1 MKKLLA
7 ITLAIVMLAA
17 TLTSCGTTLV
27 QLEDGTYDRGAVINM
42 YLADEVFN
50 FDPQEPITDDSQ
62 LKAMRLLFEGLTKL
76 NSKGKWEKA
85 MMESYTVNEN
95 DRDGD
100 GFSVTIELKETK
112 WTDGRTVQ
120 AGDFVTSW
128 KRLVDANNRGEA
140 ASLLYD
146 IKNAKEINLG
156 DVSVDDLGVSAVDTY
171 TLKVTF
177 RNKNVDLDRF
187 FTNLSSIALVPIRE
201 DVIAR
206 YGDDWAKVPAA
217 IVTNGP
223 FTLKAVEKDGELRLE
238 RSSYYYRNTEE
249 NDYLDKYVIPY
260 RLMTNHSIKLEDQVK
275 NLDKEVFYLGNLPLA
290 DRAKYEKDA
299 EISDLMMTHT
309 YYFNTN
315 NKLFAKPE
323 VRRALSLALDREKIA
338 EILTFAKAA
347 TGVIPE
353 GVFDTSY
360 KNSFREE
367 GGELIKTSANVA
379 EAKKL
384 LSAAGVKNGTFSIT
398 IRDTEADE
406 AVAKYVKGVWEDLGF
421 KVTIK
426 KASTNEKGST
436 IDPATEATIEYTID
450 EYQSIYDNS
459 EFDVIAVDM
468 NMIAPDAFNALSQFA
483 ADFSGNGV
491 NMLDPTYP
499 YYGHVTG
506 YDNDKYTKLIEKAY
520 DAKNEKDR
528 AAALH
533 EAEKL
538 LVQDMPVCPLVTLQ
552 SAFIKSKILS
562 GFETDYYG
570 VTDFKQVKMKDYMN
584 YKEEETETMA
594 PPVNPSEKK

>member
-62 LKAMRLLFEGLTKL
+62 LKVMRLLFEGLTKL

-206 YGDDWAKVPAA
+206 YGDDWAKVPTA

-367 GGELIKTSANVA
+367 GGKLIDSSADMKK
-379 EAKKL
+379 AKDLIGNKKG
-384 LSAAGVKNGTFSIT
+384 SFSIT
-398 IRDTEADE
+398 VRDNEADI
-406 AVAKYVKGVWEDLGF
+406 AVAEYAAKVWGELGF
-421 KVTIK
+421 KVKVDVTGTR
-426 KASTNEKGST
+426 AETG
-436 IDPATEATIEYTID
+436 IDPATKSVTEYVVD
-450 EYQSIYDNS
+450 EYDEAYENGDF
-459 EFDVIAVDM
+459 EVILVDM
-468 NMIAPDAFNALSQFA
+468 TMASPDAFGTLAQFA
-483 ADFSGNGV
+483 ADFSGNGIE
-491 NMLDPTYP
+491 MDAEAGYP
-499 YYGHVTG
+499 YYPHVTG
-506 YDNDKYTKLIEKAY
+506 FDSEKYLEIIEKA
-520 DAKNEKDR
+520 AKAKTAADR

-533 EAEKL
+533 EAEEML
-538 LVQDMPVCPLVTLQ
+538 LDEMPICPLVTLQ
-552 SAFIKSKILS
+552 SAYIKSKILS
-562 GFETDYYG
+562 GFDTDYYG
-570 VTDFKQVKMKDYMN
+570 VTDFKRVKMKNYMDY
-584 YKEEETETMA
+584 KPEEVEEEK
-594 PPVNPSEKK
+594 NNSEE